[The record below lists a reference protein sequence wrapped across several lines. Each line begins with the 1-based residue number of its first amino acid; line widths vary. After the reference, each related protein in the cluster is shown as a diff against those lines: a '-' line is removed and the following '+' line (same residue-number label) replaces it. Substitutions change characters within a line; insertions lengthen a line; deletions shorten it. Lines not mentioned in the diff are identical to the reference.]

1 MAAAGLVR
9 LIACGAAAWA
19 PTLHLPALRGAA
31 ESRVALRSV
40 RMSDERFPPPPPP
53 GYDEPR
59 RDRRREPPPLTSRPF
74 NPAQPLSSLQQVAVA
89 FAGGFALALA
99 LQFSTSVDQKSLA
112 NVQALDRQIA
122 NPDVCLSYGAGAM
135 VLDQRIFMSLNP
147 LKVYVAPTAVKSGC
161 VLNMANWRILEK
173 EKLISMD
180 DMKNCKMAFNTFAF
194 TGDLKGSDEKPDVSC
209 VYESSDNALVDKAV
223 DNLKRGMP
231 AGFKANGP

>member
-1 MAAAGLVR
+1 MAVAVISVAICALWAPVRPAGLRVVR
-9 LIACGAAAWA
+9 TG
-19 PTLHLPALRGAA
+19 RQQ
-31 ESRVALRSV
+31 SRV
-40 RMSDERFPPPPPP
+40 RMNDERYPPPPPP
-53 GYDEPR
+53 GYRDYEDDR
-59 RDRRREPPPLTSRPF
+59 RDRRRPLPPLTPRPF
-74 NPAQPLSSLQQVAVA
+74 NRAEPLNSFQQVSVA

-135 VLDQRIFMSLNP
+135 VLDQRIYMSLNP

-173 EKLISMD
+173 EQLVTMD

-194 TGDLKGSDEKPDVSC
+194 TGDLKGSTEKPEVSC
-209 VYESSDNALVDKAV
+209 VYESSDNQLVDSAV
-223 DNLKRGMP
+223 DNLKNSVQN
-231 AGFKANGP
+231 FKLGGH